1 MTFIF
6 FLLKLTKK
14 KTTVHSMRVSLPH
27 AKVNH
32 TFETVA
38 DYLLDKT
45 PACFH
50 TFRSWVQLRGCQG
63 CLWQPWFLSDKCKN
77 TKGSAESKESDLV
90 YVAHTEINK
99 KCQMFQICSNSHA
112 DEPTFHFWNTF
123 TQHHKII
130 NIFFPHL
137 DSREPDVYC
146 HMLDHS
152 FQQNA

>member
-1 MTFIF
+1 MTF
-6 FLLKLTKK
+6 TKK
-14 KTTVHSMRVSLPH
+14 DNGAFNAGITSSCKGESYTC
-27 AKVNH
+27 
-32 TFETVA
+32 ETVA
-38 DYLLDKT
+38 DYLLNKT

-50 TFRSWVQLRGCQG
+50 TFWSWVQLRGCQG

-90 YVAHTEINK
+90 YVAHTEINN

-112 DEPTFHFWNTF
+112 DEPTFHFWNAF